1 MLQNLWFVA
10 KVRFMP
16 MSQPRLPCNTN
27 SNFLGNGTSAIDAQ
41 GSVAENINEYEPGPV
56 TYSA

>member
-1 MLQNLWFVA
+1 
-10 KVRFMP
+10 MP